1 MRITHGSRDTFPCP
15 ANRCF
20 WLSTY
25 VLHASTTLSSRPLPT
40 FSPCKRNLVFWKRTK
55 SFPSQIVQI
64 RFFNPS
70 FFRFRFLE
78 RALVFFVSFLFFIAR
93 CIVQRS
99 EESRVGTVIAHPPTR
114 FVLSG
119 DYFRSHAPVKYVS
132 NNAVVTRFYDFL
144 LSQLCPTTTTALHVH
159 TKLHLAIQ
167 RYKRVSCC
175 FFERVG
181 EVRKSRCDRRN
192 EGYTCLTIDPP
203 FCYSEYVSTWSPRRP
218 RKTYEPRKRGRERKG
233 IHFYCRLP
241 PKKVF
246 ARLASSGHEKVS
258 RLAL

>member
-40 FSPCKRNLVFWKRTK
+40 FPPCKRNLVFWKRTK

-93 CIVQRS
+93 CIVQNRGRKRA
-99 EESRVGTVIAHPPTR
+99 EWVLLLPIPTR

-119 DYFRSHAPVKYVS
+119 DYFRSHAPVKYAS

-159 TKLHLAIQ
+159 TKLHLAAEIQ
-167 RYKRVSCC
+167 ACFLLFLRGKERFVNRDAIEETKVTRVRSA
-175 FFERVG
+175 FLLLGVLGHLVDLEKPTNPEREG
-181 EVRKSRCDRRN
+181 EKERESTFTAVFLPRKCLPDSRARKS
-192 EGYTCLTIDPP
+192 
-203 FCYSEYVSTWSPRRP
+203 V
-218 RKTYEPRKRGRERKG
+218 
-233 IHFYCRLP
+233 
-241 PKKVF
+241 
-246 ARLASSGHEKVS
+246 GHEKVS

>member
-1 MRITHGSRDTFPCP
+1 MAINLRAARVDDAVLPPPPHFPTVQTQPRVLEANEIVSLANCANSFLQPLFFSIPISRARARFL
-15 ANRCF
+15 CF
-20 WLSTY
+20 
-25 VLHASTTLSSRPLPT
+25 
-40 FSPCKRNLVFWKRTK
+40 FSLLYR
-55 SFPSQIVQI
+55 IVQN
-64 RFFNPS
+64 RG
-70 FFRFRFLE
+70 RK
-78 RALVFFVSFLFFIAR
+78 RAGWVLLLPI
-93 CIVQRS
+93 
-99 EESRVGTVIAHPPTR
+99 PTR

-119 DYFRSHAPVKYVS
+119 DYFRSHAPVKYAS

-159 TKLHLAIQ
+159 TKLHLAAEIQ
-167 RYKRVSCC
+167 AC
-175 FFERVG
+175 FLLFLR

-192 EGYTCLTIDPP
+192 EGYTCPTIDPP
-203 FCYSEYVSTWSPRRP
+203 FCYSEYVSTWSLRRP